1 MKRAVAA
8 IVLLCRFACAQI
20 EIDSDIGDTGAIADC
35 IGNIQDEEWTEAE
48 KWCEKAIEEFKE
60 EGSTEIEGHLKLSL
74 VLNKL
79 GKHKKAKRMLK
90 KAVKINPLDVRG
102 HASLAMAHERERE
115 FDAAVTA
122 FSEASRLE
130 PTNLKAKSG
139 LASAL
144 TSAGKKE
151 EAEVIF
157 REVVKG
163 TPDDAKSRFN
173 LFMSLKSQEKF
184 DDALIEIAETIRL
197 AEAEGNLQ
205 IESAAHGNRGWVLQQ
220 LGRKEE
226 AESEFSIAKEKKKAA
241 QVKQEEEH
249 RAYVNGEL

>member
-1 MKRAVAA
+1 
-8 IVLLCRFACAQI
+8 
-20 EIDSDIGDTGAIADC
+20 
-35 IGNIQDEEWTEAE
+35 
-48 KWCEKAIEEFKE
+48 
-60 EGSTEIEGHLKLSL
+60 
-74 VLNKL
+74 
-79 GKHKKAKRMLK
+79 
-90 KAVKINPLDVRG
+90 
-102 HASLAMAHERERE
+102 MAHERERE

-184 DDALIEIAETIRL
+184 DDALIEVC
-197 AEAEGNLQ
+197 
-205 IESAAHGNRGWVLQQ
+205 VLVV
-220 LGRKEE
+220 LW
-226 AESEFSIAKEKKKAA
+226 
-241 QVKQEEEH
+241 
-249 RAYVNGEL
+249 